1 MSLLG
6 TYFKYKIIYNFQK
19 PFTKWSAYKLGLI
32 DENGDIIKKA
42 ETKKEKAA
50 LDPIINLVRKVKKI
64 LVKYIGDRQLVN
76 LLISGYLITES
87 KENILDLEVLIENQK
102 IDVKDK
108 DDKKMIKD
116 INKLMK
122 DITKLDEIE
131 NDDDST
137 KADKKSHMDKL
148 LKKIEKLNK

>member
-1 MSLLG
+1 
-6 TYFKYKIIYNFQK
+6 
-19 PFTKWSAYKLGLI
+19 LI